1 MPFCN
6 VHMPKAGHTAVADS
20 VDTQRA
26 VNAPKAVR
34 RAGDIKKDKRMSF
47 YPGRGR
53 GGVRGRGK
61 MLFVRGCVDAVCDIV
76 WMFSV
81 VVVFLVVCPP
91 RPLSVR
97 VYPRGLPF
105 IIFPS
110 PLLQGVV
117 ADVGPSL
124 ARRGRPPSRVRWRRP
139 RGPLVAAWA
148 RT

>member
-53 GGVRGRGK
+53 GGGRGRGK
-61 MLFVRGCVDAVCDIV
+61 MLFVRGCVDAVCDLCGCL
-76 WMFSV
+76 W
-81 VVVFLVVCPP
+81 
-91 RPLSVR
+91 
-97 VYPRGLPF
+97 
-105 IIFPS
+105 
-110 PLLQGVV
+110 
-117 ADVGPSL
+117 
-124 ARRGRPPSRVRWRRP
+124 
-139 RGPLVAAWA
+139 
-148 RT
+148 